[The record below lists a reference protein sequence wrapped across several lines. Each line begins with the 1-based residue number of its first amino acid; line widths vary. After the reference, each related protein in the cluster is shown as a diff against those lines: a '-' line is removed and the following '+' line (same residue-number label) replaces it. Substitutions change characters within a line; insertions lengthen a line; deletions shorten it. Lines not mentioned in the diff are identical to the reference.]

1 MEEMTYPIPED
12 DEVLEITAEIVGG
25 YVAVYVRTKLG
36 DYCYSIEANQYKT
49 LQASVETWYN

>member
-1 MEEMTYPIPED
+1 MTYPIPED